1 MQEAKALFDAGQL
14 DAAIEKLLAEV
25 KANPTDVSRRTF
37 LFELCCFAGQWD
49 RALRQ
54 LDVVGN
60 QDTNAAISV
69 MAYRGNIEAERERE
83 AFFANGTAPHFLI
96 EPPAY
101 IDSVIDA
108 VNCVREGKYAEA
120 RAKLDEAEGERP
132 AFSGFIDNQEF
143 GDFGDYNELTGS
155 VLELI
160 VKGQYSWLPIE
171 QISTLEIAEPKSLR
185 DLIWAPARIE
195 ARDGT
200 VGEVHIPTLYAGT
213 NKHQD
218 DQVRLGRSTDW
229 EELPE
234 GIYRGTGLRVFLID
248 GEDKPIF
255 QVRQVEFNEQEVSSD
270 ESAEAEENAAGGAA
284 NG

>member
-1 MQEAKALFDAGQL
+1 MQEAKALFDAGQI
-14 DAAIEKLLAEV
+14 DAAIEKLLTEV
-25 KANPTDVSRRTF
+25 KANPTDVSLRTF

-54 LDVVGN
+54 LDVIGN
-60 QDTNAAISV
+60 QDANAAISV

-83 AFFANGTAPHFLI
+83 KLFTEGATPHFLI

-101 IDSVIDA
+101 IDLILDA
-108 VNCVREGKYAEA
+108 VNSVREGNYADA
-120 RAKLDEAEGERP
+120 RAKLDEAEAARP
-132 AFSGFIDNQEF
+132 AFSGFIDNTEF

-160 VKGQYSWLPIE
+160 VKGQYVWLPIE
-171 QISTLEIAEPKSLR
+171 QISTLEIVEPKSLR

-195 ARDGT
+195 AKDGT
-200 VGEVHIPTLYAGT
+200 VGEVHIPALYAGT
-213 NKHQD
+213 NKSQTD
-218 DQVRLGRSTDW
+218 EVRLGRTTDW

-248 GEDKPIF
+248 GEDKQIF
-255 QVRQVEFNEQEVSSD
+255 QVRQVEFNTEEETDEEGSD
-270 ESAEAEENAAGGAA
+270 DTSENAAGGAA
-284 NG
+284 